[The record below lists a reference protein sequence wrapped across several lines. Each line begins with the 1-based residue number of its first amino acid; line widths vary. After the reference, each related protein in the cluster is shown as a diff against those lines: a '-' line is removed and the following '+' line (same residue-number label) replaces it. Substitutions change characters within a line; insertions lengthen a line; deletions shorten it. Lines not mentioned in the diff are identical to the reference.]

1 VSSAW
6 IHGAGPP
13 LRVFCVDHG
22 AAPEGDGAADIG
34 VLVADDE
41 VATAD
46 GSEDEDLAGGVGG
59 AAAVV
64 HNVPP

>member
-1 VSSAW
+1 M
-6 IHGAGPP
+6 
-13 LRVFCVDHG
+13 DHG
-22 AAPEGDGAADIG
+22 AAPEGDGAAADIG

-64 HNVPP
+64 HNVHLAR